1 MSNVATDIFLI
12 SMSILYLAMGG
23 AIMYFLVRKIK
34 QDNKNDK
41 K

>member
-1 MSNVATDIFLI
+1 MSNVAADIFLI

-23 AIMYFLVRKIK
+23 VILYFLVRKIK
-34 QDNKNDK
+34 QDNKTDK